1 MKDAGGQQNPPVF
14 SKGAFMKKKMQ
25 MIGSACCAILL
36 TSCSLGG
43 GTTSSGEQDGFTSVL
58 GAQSAR
64 KIAAGETL
72 EYSINSDISGKEYV
86 KMGFKTDVG
95 LYGTYV
101 YSDVN
106 NASAVVEE
114 NFYIEPNTEMTDFTQ
129 FLDAFR
135 ENGCGNFDKK
145 LQKITL
151 RNISSSQGEV
161 TLGGVSVADRKISAT
176 EKEIYL
182 VRDELKVGMD
192 LAAGGS
198 LTYLERL
205 SYEGDTIEEV
215 LTKDGDVVIGIKASE
230 TYAGSTLLSDHVNL
244 INNYDRGRQFQQS
257 FYAAVGGTREATNG
271 ENGYTR
277 AWCLTAG
284 DGGHYWPYNPVQ
296 AGNYKCDASQI
307 IDYQVTEDTLYVKTR
322 AMDWAQ
328 DNSTTKSYME
338 NWYTIKNNVLYV
350 KNRFIDWNGFT
361 GTWGA
366 HSNEMPATYVVQS
379 FNNYVCYEGVDAWT
393 NDTLT
398 TKSNLGPWGVTGGYV
413 SGVHAEDWF
422 AWTNDQKFG
431 VGVYVPG
438 MGSFVSGRVNA
449 SKNIS
454 NPSNCD
460 AYQSPMTDPDKYL
473 FNKVE
478 ATSPYTNCYVMNSCY
493 TAPVMVATMR
503 EYVPLEY
510 TYVVSVDFVTA
521 MRGQFKKVATT
532 KEVVNDG
539 LKAW

>member
-1 MKDAGGQQNPPVF
+1 
-14 SKGAFMKKKMQ
+14 MKKKIQ
-25 MIGSACCAILL
+25 TVFAVCSAFMLA
-36 TSCSLGG
+36 SCSLGG
-43 GTTSSGEQDGFTSVL
+43 ASSSDGYASSATGNDGYTYTSVL
-58 GAQSAR
+58 SAQSDE
-64 KIAAGETL
+64 KIAAGGTI
-72 EYSINSDISGKEYV
+72 EYTIDADISGKEYV
-86 KMGFKTDVG
+86 KMRFKTDVG
-95 LYGTYV
+95 LFGTYY

-106 NASAVVEE
+106 DSSEKAEE
-114 NFYIEPNTEMTDFTQ
+114 YFYIEPNSEITDFTQ

-145 LQKITL
+145 LEKITVK
-151 RNISSSQGEV
+151 NITEKTGNV
-161 TLGGVSVADRKISAT
+161 LLDGVFVADRGISAT

-192 LAAGGS
+192 LAAGGA

-205 SYEGDTIEEV
+205 SYEGDAIEEV
-215 LTKDGDVVIGIKASE
+215 LTQDGDIVVGINASE
-230 TYAGSTLLSDHVNL
+230 AYAGSTLLSNHVNL

-257 FYAAVGGTREATNG
+257 FYAAVGGTETATNG

-296 AGNYKCDASQI
+296 AGDYQCNASQI
-307 IDYQVTEDTLYVKTR
+307 IDYCVTDDTLYVKTR

-328 DNSTTKSYME
+328 ENCTTKSYME
-338 NWYTIKNNVLYV
+338 NWYTIKDNVLYV

-366 HSNEMPATYVVQS
+366 HSNEMPAAYVVQS
-379 FNNYVCYEGVDAWT
+379 FNNYVCYEGTKAWE
-393 NDTLT
+393 NDSLT

-413 SGVHAEDWF
+413 SRVHAEDWF

-438 MGSFVSGRVNA
+438 MGSFVSGRINA
-449 SKNIS
+449 SKNREYPGNS
-454 NPSNCD
+454 N
-460 AYQSPMTDPDKYL
+460 AYQSPMNELYL
-473 FNKVE
+473 YNKQE
-478 ATSPYTNCYVMNSCY
+478 ATSAYTNCYVMNTCY

-503 EYVPLEY
+503 EYIPLEY
-510 TYVVSVDFVTA
+510 TYVVSVDFLTA
-521 MRGQFKKVATT
+521 LRKQFKETATS

-539 LKAW
+539 LKAWN